1 MDDVTNTL
9 NVRQLGVQPYEPVWR
24 AMQRFTDHRDEQ
36 TVDEL
41 WVVEHP
47 PVFTVGQAGGMEHVL
62 APGDIPVIHVDRG
75 GQVTYH
81 GPGQIVA
88 YPMINLERRNIGVR
102 SMVTLIE
109 QVIIDTLAAYSVEAQ
124 RREKA
129 PGVYAA
135 DQKVA
140 SLGLRVRKGCTFHG
154 LALNVAMDL
163 EPFTRIHP
171 CGFAGMQVTD
181 LRSLGGSDDSS
192 IVSKALIE
200 HFANALN
207 TQPIFAGDQ
216 LPAQSE
222 NTTEA
227 A

>member
-1 MDDVTNTL
+1 MDAVTQSL
-9 NVRQLGVQPYEPVWR
+9 NVRQLGRQPYEPVWR
-24 AMQRFTDHRDEQ
+24 AMQRFTDHRDEH
-36 TVDEL
+36 TLDEL

-88 YPMINLERRNIGVR
+88 YPLINLERRNIGVR

-109 QVIIDTLAAYSVEAQ
+109 QVIIDTLAEYSIEAQ

-163 EPFTRIHP
+163 EPFLRINP

-181 LRSLGGSDDSS
+181 MQSLGGSDDYSK
-192 IVSKALIE
+192 VSATLIQQ
-200 HFANALN
+200 FANALN
-207 TQPIFAGDQ
+207 TQPIVAGDQ
-216 LPAQSE
+216 LPALKE
-222 NTTEA
+222 HTTEA